1 MRWAV
6 LLITPNSF
14 QNKFGV
20 SYFKQNEV
28 SIEYHS
34 ALFLLHPF
42 NQKGEAKTKLS
53 GTLLTLRFVQNNL
66 PQTCFETSLG
76 LSTKQPIACSPR
88 KSFMSDDDQMVN
100 ICQIALPQPDLKV
113 TFAFYQ
119 RSPVRRVIAN
129 RLVL

>member
-42 NQKGEAKTKLS
+42 NQKGEAETKLLS
-53 GTLLTLRFVQNNL
+53 EIFLLDFVSNHLTPNLFQNKFEVIDKTAHRML
-66 PQTCFETSLG
+66 PPQVLYERRLNG
-76 LSTKQPIACSPR
+76 QYLLDRIA
-88 KSFMSDDDQMVN
+88 
-100 ICQIALPQPDLKV
+100 V
-113 TFAFYQ
+113 T
-119 RSPVRRVIAN
+119 
-129 RLVL
+129 